1 MLWFLLDLNGNS
13 FPYVKDT
20 ATIKKPKL
28 EISKGSYL
36 YSGIAFTEVSKPVTM
51 EHIQLKV
58 DGMSCTNCAL
68 SIHKYLENQGVIEPK
83 VSFMEG
89 EVQFDLPAYLKKEN
103 LVKGITSLGYK
114 VRGQDQAAPKNK
126 WLSTHKE
133 RAIFC
138 SIFSIPLVAHMIPG
152 LHQMPGMQVF
162 MNPFVQL
169 GLTLP
174 VFFVGMRYFGKS
186 AWNSLY
192 NGIPNMNVLVS
203 IGALSSFGYSL
214 YGTLIG
220 KGMEFAYY
228 ETTVT
233 ILTLVFFGNYLE
245 DASIESTQRALK
257 ELVRAQKVMAN
268 MIVFDENHKEIL
280 FSVES
285 DTLKV
290 GDLILMNTGETI
302 PMDCKVLWGEAN
314 VNESIVTG
322 ESVPVHRKM
331 NDILL
336 GGSTIEN
343 GTIKAYVTAV
353 GNDTVLANILKMVK
367 AAQGEKP
374 PVQILADKISAIFVP
389 LVLSIALVTLLGN
402 YFFAHN
408 ASGASLGFG
417 DSMLRAIA
425 VLVISCPCAMGLAT
439 PAAIAVGLGRGARNG
454 VIFKNAKS
462 LETFKDIK
470 QVVFDKTGTLTTEHF
485 EIAHFKIE
493 HASLSVTAA
502 TNSVAS
508 NNLSEED
515 FKALVY
521 SLERYSNHP
530 IAKCINSHWKTNNV
544 INWANIE
551 EIKGLGIS
559 AMDKVGNQYWA
570 GSFKTLVN
578 QNADDGHTI
587 YIQKN
592 NEFIGWVDVAD
603 QIRPEAKEVIDIL
616 HHQGIHTILLSGD
629 RKVKCDAVGKALGIQ
644 EIISE
649 QSPADK
655 LEKLAALTAIAPTAM
670 VGDGINDAPALAKA
684 TIGISLSNA
693 SHIAIQSAQVILMN
707 KGLQNL
713 PMSLGLG
720 RRTYETIKEN
730 LAWAFSY
737 NMIAIPVAALGL
749 LGTWGPT
756 YGALLMGL
764 SDVVLVLN
772 SLRLFKK
779 KLV

>member
-1 MLWFLLDLNGNS
+1 
-13 FPYVKDT
+13 
-20 ATIKKPKL
+20 
-28 EISKGSYL
+28 
-36 YSGIAFTEVSKPVTM
+36 
-51 EHIQLKV
+51 
-58 DGMSCTNCAL
+58 
-68 SIHKYLENQGVIEPK
+68 
-83 VSFMEG
+83 
-89 EVQFDLPAYLKKEN
+89 
-103 LVKGITSLGYK
+103 
-114 VRGQDQAAPKNK
+114 
-126 WLSTHKE
+126 
-133 RAIFC
+133 
-138 SIFSIPLVAHMIPG
+138 MIPG
-152 LHQMPGMQVF
+152 IHQIPGMHIF
-162 MNPFVQL
+162 MNPLVQL
-169 GLTLP
+169 GMTIP
-174 VFFVGMRYFGKS
+174 VFIIGMGYFGKS
-186 AWNSLY
+186 AWNSLL

-203 IGALSSFGYSL
+203 IGALASFGYSL
-214 YGTLIG
+214 YGTFIG

-228 ETTVT
+228 ETTAT

-257 ELVRAQKVMAN
+257 DLVKAQKVMAN

-280 FSVES
+280 FNVES

-290 GDLILMNTGETI
+290 GDLVLINSGETI

-322 ESVPVHRKM
+322 ESVPVFRKM

-343 GTIKAYVTAV
+343 GTLKAYITAV

-374 PVQILADKISAIFVP
+374 PVQVLADKISAIFVP
-389 LVLSIALVTLLGN
+389 LVLGIALATLIGN

-408 ASGASLGFG
+408 ASGAPIGFG
-417 DSMLRAIA
+417 ESMLRAIA

-454 VIFKNAKS
+454 IVFKNAKS
-462 LETFKDIK
+462 LEAFKDIK
-470 QVVFDKTGTLTTEHF
+470 QVVFDKTGTLTTGHF
-485 EIAHFKIE
+485 EIAHFKIADGHNRMNE
-493 HASLSVTAA
+493 S
-502 TNSVAS
+502 
-508 NNLSEED
+508 D

-530 IAKCINSHWKTNNV
+530 IAKCISGSWKTNNAN
-544 INWANIE
+544 NWSKIE
-551 EIKGLGIS
+551 EVKGMGIQ
-559 AMDKVGNQYWA
+559 ALDKEGNEYWS
-570 GSFKTLVN
+570 GSFKTLKD
-578 QNADDGHTI
+578 QTAEDGHNV

-592 NEFIGWVDVAD
+592 GVLIGWVDVTD
-603 QIRPEAKEVIDIL
+603 QIRPEAKEVIETL
-616 HHQGIHTILLSGD
+616 HKQGIHTILLSGD
-629 RKVKCDAVGKALGIQ
+629 RKEKCEAVGKALGIQ

-655 LEKLAALTAIAPTAM
+655 LNKLDELTAIAPTAM

-707 KGLQNL
+707 QGLKNL

-730 LAWAFSY
+730 LGWAFSY
-737 NMIAIPVAALGL
+737 NIVAIPVAALGF

-756 YGALLMGL
+756 YGALIMGL
-764 SDVVLVLN
+764 SDVVLALN

>member
-1 MLWFLLDLNGNS
+1 
-13 FPYVKDT
+13 
-20 ATIKKPKL
+20 
-28 EISKGSYL
+28 
-36 YSGIAFTEVSKPVTM
+36 
-51 EHIQLKV
+51 
-58 DGMSCTNCAL
+58 MSCTNCAL
-68 SIHKYLENQGVIEPK
+68 SIHKYLENQGVQEPK

-89 EVQFDLPAYLKKEN
+89 EVQFDLPFEVKKET
-103 LVKGITSLGYK
+103 LIKGITNLGYK
-114 VRGQDQAAPKNK
+114 VRGQEEAAPQKK
-126 WLSTHKE
+126 WLDNNKD

-138 SIFSIPLVAHMIPG
+138 LIFTIPLVAHMLPGIHQIPG
-152 LHQMPGMQVF
+152 MHVF
-162 MNPFVQL
+162 MNPYVQL
-169 GLTLP
+169 GMTLP
-174 VFFVGMRYFGKS
+174 VFIVGMGYFGKS
-186 AWNSLY
+186 AWNSML

-203 IGALSSFGYSL
+203 IGAMASFGYSL

-228 ETTVT
+228 ETTAT

-257 ELVRAQKVMAN
+257 DLVKAQKVMAN
-268 MIVFDENHKEIL
+268 MIVFDENHKEVL
-280 FSVES
+280 FNVES

-290 GDLILMNTGETI
+290 GDLVLINSGETI

-322 ESVPVHRKM
+322 ESVPVFRKM

-343 GTIKAYVTAV
+343 GTVKAYITAV

-389 LVLSIALVTLLGN
+389 LVVSIALATLLGN

-408 ASGASLGFG
+408 TTGGSIGFG
-417 DSMLRAIA
+417 ESMLRAIA

-454 VIFKNAKS
+454 IVFKNAKS

-470 QVVFDKTGTLTTEHF
+470 QVVFDKTGTLTTGHF
-485 EIAHFKIE
+485 EIANFKINE
-493 HASLSVTAA
+493 IQ
-502 TNSVAS
+502 
-508 NNLSEED
+508 NNTGQSPMNEAD
-515 FKALVY
+515 FKALVF

-530 IAKCINSHWKTNNV
+530 IAKCISGTWKTNNAT
-544 INWANIE
+544 NWSKIE
-551 EIKGLGIS
+551 EIKGLGIQ
-559 AMDKVGNQYWA
+559 ATDKEGNQYWA
-570 GSFKTLVN
+570 GSFKTLVD
-578 QNADDGHTI
+578 QNTEDGHNV

-592 NEFIGWVDVAD
+592 NALIGWVDVTD
-603 QIRPEAKEVIDIL
+603 QIRPEAKEVIETL
-616 HHQGIHTILLSGD
+616 HKQGIHTILLSGD
-629 RKVKCDAVGKALGIQ
+629 RKEKCEAVGNALGIQ

-649 QSPADK
+649 QSPSDK
-655 LEKLAALTAIAPTAM
+655 LEKLDALTAIAPTAM

-707 KGLQNL
+707 QGLKNL

-730 LAWAFSY
+730 LGWAFSY
-737 NMIAIPVAALGL
+737 NIIAIPVAALGF

-756 YGALLMGL
+756 YGALIMGL
-764 SDVVLVLN
+764 SDVVLALN

>member
-1 MLWFLLDLNGNS
+1 
-13 FPYVKDT
+13 
-20 ATIKKPKL
+20 
-28 EISKGSYL
+28 
-36 YSGIAFTEVSKPVTM
+36 M
-51 EHIQLKV
+51 EHVQLKV

-68 SIHKYLENQGVIEPK
+68 SIHKYLENQGAIAPK

-89 EVQFDLPAYLKKEN
+89 EVQFELPAELKKET
-103 LVKGITSLGYK
+103 LVKGITNLGYK
-114 VRGQDQAAPKNK
+114 VRGQEEAAPKTK
-126 WLSTHKE
+126 WLDNNKD
-133 RAIFC
+133 RALFCLIFA
-138 SIFSIPLVAHMIPG
+138 IPLVAHMLPGVHQIPG
-152 LHQMPGMQVF
+152 MHVL
-162 MNPFVQL
+162 MNPYVQL
-169 GLTLP
+169 TLTIP
-174 VFFVGMRYFGKS
+174 VFIVGMGYFGKS
-186 AWNSLY
+186 AWHSLL

-203 IGALSSFGYSL
+203 IGALASFGYSL

-228 ETTVT
+228 ETTAT

-245 DASIESTQRALK
+245 DASLESTQRALK
-257 ELVRAQKVMAN
+257 DLVKAQKVMAN

-280 FSVES
+280 FNVES

-290 GDLILMNTGETI
+290 GDLVLINSGETI
-302 PMDCKVLWGEAN
+302 PMDCKILWGEAN

-322 ESVPVHRKM
+322 ESAPVFRKI

-343 GTIKAYVTAV
+343 GTVKAYITAV

-389 LVLSIALVTLLGN
+389 LVISIAVATLLGN

-408 ASGASLGFG
+408 SAGASIGFG
-417 DSMLRAIA
+417 ASMLRAIA

-454 VIFKNAKS
+454 IVFKNAKS
-462 LETFKDIK
+462 LEIFKDIK
-470 QVVFDKTGTLTTEHF
+470 QVVFDKTGTLTTGHF
-485 EIAHFKIE
+485 EIANFKIVE
-493 HASLSVTAA
+493 G
-502 TNSVAS
+502 
-508 NNLSEED
+508 NNTLNEAD
-515 FKALVY
+515 FKTLVY

-530 IAKCINSHWKTNNV
+530 IAKCISGSWKSNNAT
-544 INWANIE
+544 NWAKIE
-551 EIKGLGIS
+551 EVKGLGIQ
-559 AMDKVGNQYWA
+559 ATDKEGNQYWA
-570 GSFKTLVN
+570 GSYKTLAD
-578 QNADDGHTI
+578 QNTEDGHNI
-587 YIQKN
+587 YVQKN
-592 NEFIGWVDVAD
+592 NVLIGWLDVTD
-603 QIRPEAKEVIDIL
+603 QIRPEAKEVIETL
-616 HHQGIHTILLSGD
+616 HKQGIHTILLSGD
-629 RKVKCDAVGKALGIQ
+629 RKEKCESVGKALGIQ
-644 EIISE
+644 AIFSE
-649 QSPADK
+649 QSPSDK
-655 LEKLAALTAIAPTAM
+655 LAKLDALTSIAPTAM

-684 TIGISLSNA
+684 TVGISLSNA

-707 KGLQNL
+707 QGLKNL

-737 NMIAIPVAALGL
+737 NIIAIPVAALGL

-756 YGALLMGL
+756 YGALIMGL

>member
-1 MLWFLLDLNGNS
+1 
-13 FPYVKDT
+13 
-20 ATIKKPKL
+20 
-28 EISKGSYL
+28 
-36 YSGIAFTEVSKPVTM
+36 M

-68 SIHKYLENQGVIEPK
+68 SIHKYLENQGAIEPK

-89 EVQFDLPAYLKKEN
+89 EVQFDLPADLKKEN
-103 LVKGITSLGYK
+103 LVKGITNLGYK
-114 VRGQDQAAPKNK
+114 VRGQEEAAPKKK
-126 WLSTHKE
+126 WLDNNKE

-138 SIFSIPLVAHMIPG
+138 FIFTIPLVGHMLPGINQIPG
-152 LHQMPGMQVF
+152 MHIF
-162 MNPFVQL
+162 MNPYLQL
-169 GLTLP
+169 AITLP
-174 VFFVGMRYFGKS
+174 VFVVGMGYFGKS
-186 AWNSLY
+186 AWNSML

-214 YGTLIG
+214 YGTIIG
-220 KGMEFAYY
+220 QGMEFAYY
-228 ETTVT
+228 ETTAT

-257 ELVRAQKVMAN
+257 DLVKAQKVMAN

-290 GDLILMNTGETI
+290 GDLVLINAGETI

-343 GTIKAYVTAV
+343 GTVKAYITAV

-389 LVLSIALVTLLGN
+389 LVLSIALITLLGN
-402 YFFAHN
+402 YFFAHT
-408 ASGASLGFG
+408 AAGASLGFG
-417 DSMLRAIA
+417 ESMLRAIA

-454 VIFKNAKS
+454 IVFKNAKS

-470 QVVFDKTGTLTTEHF
+470 QVVFDKTGTLTTGHF
-485 EIAHFKIE
+485 EIANFKIVE
-493 HASLSVTAA
+493 TNNGNA
-502 TNSVAS
+502 TLN
-508 NNLSEED
+508 EQD

-530 IAKCINSHWKTNNV
+530 IAKCISGSWKTNTAT
-544 INWANIE
+544 NWAKIE
-551 EIKGLGIS
+551 EIKGLGIQ
-559 AMDKVGNQYWA
+559 ATDKEGNQYWA
-570 GSFKTLVN
+570 GSFKTLVH
-578 QNADDGHTI
+578 QNAEDGHNI

-592 NEFIGWVDVAD
+592 NVLIGWVDVTD
-603 QIRPEAKEVIDIL
+603 QIRPEAKEVIETL

-629 RKVKCDAVGKALGIQ
+629 RKEKCESVGKALGIQ

-707 KGLQNL
+707 QGLKNL

-737 NMIAIPVAALGL
+737 NIIAIPVAALGL
-749 LGTWGPT
+749 LGSWGPT
-756 YGALLMGL
+756 YGALIMGL
-764 SDVVLVLN
+764 SDVVLAIN

>member
-1 MLWFLLDLNGNS
+1 
-13 FPYVKDT
+13 
-20 ATIKKPKL
+20 
-28 EISKGSYL
+28 
-36 YSGIAFTEVSKPVTM
+36 M
-51 EHIQLKV
+51 EHVQLKV

-68 SIHKYLENQGVIEPK
+68 SIHKYLENQGAIEPK

-89 EVQFDLPAYLKKEN
+89 EVQFDLPADLKKEN
-103 LVKGITSLGYK
+103 LVKGITNLGFK
-114 VRGQDQAAPKNK
+114 VRGQEEAAPKKK
-126 WLSTHKE
+126 WLDNNKE

-138 SIFSIPLVAHMIPG
+138 FIFTIPLVGHMLPGINQIPG
-152 LHQMPGMQVF
+152 IHVF
-162 MNPFVQL
+162 MNPYLQL
-169 GLTLP
+169 AITLP
-174 VFFVGMRYFGKS
+174 VFIVGMGYFGKS
-186 AWNSLY
+186 AWNSML

-214 YGTLIG
+214 YGTIIG
-220 KGMEFAYY
+220 QGMEFAYY
-228 ETTVT
+228 ETTAT

-257 ELVRAQKVMAN
+257 DLVKAQKVMAN

-290 GDLILMNTGETI
+290 GDIVLINSGETI

-343 GTIKAYVTAV
+343 GTIKAYITAV

-389 LVLSIALVTLLGN
+389 LVLSIALITLLGN

-417 DSMLRAIA
+417 ESMLRAIA

-470 QVVFDKTGTLTTEHF
+470 QVVFDKTGTLTTGHF
-485 EIAHFKIE
+485 EIANFKIVE
-493 HASLSVTAA
+493 TNNGNA
-502 TNSVAS
+502 TLN
-508 NNLSEED
+508 EQD

-530 IAKCINSHWKTNNV
+530 IAKCISGSWKTNAAT
-544 INWANIE
+544 NWAKIE
-551 EIKGLGIS
+551 EIKGLGIQ
-559 AMDKVGNQYWA
+559 ATDKEGNQYWA
-570 GSFKTLVN
+570 GSFKTLVH
-578 QNADDGHTI
+578 QNAEDGHNI

-592 NEFIGWVDVAD
+592 NELIGWVDVAD
-603 QIRPEAKEVIDIL
+603 QIRPEAKEMIETL
-616 HHQGIHTILLSGD
+616 HRQGIHTILLSGD
-629 RKVKCDAVGKALGIQ
+629 RKEKCESVGKALGIQ

-707 KGLQNL
+707 QGLKNL

-737 NMIAIPVAALGL
+737 NIIAIPVAALGL
-749 LGTWGPT
+749 LGSWGPT
-756 YGALLMGL
+756 YGALIMGL
-764 SDVVLVLN
+764 SDVVLALN

>member
-1 MLWFLLDLNGNS
+1 
-13 FPYVKDT
+13 
-20 ATIKKPKL
+20 
-28 EISKGSYL
+28 
-36 YSGIAFTEVSKPVTM
+36 M
-51 EHIQLKV
+51 EHVQLKV

-68 SIHKYLENQGVIEPK
+68 SIHKYLEHQGVSEPK

-89 EVQFDLPAYLKKEN
+89 EVQFDMPASLKKET
-103 LVKGITSLGYK
+103 LVKGIASLGYK
-114 VRGQDQAAPKNK
+114 VRGQEEAAPAKK
-126 WLSTHKE
+126 WLDNNRD

-138 SIFSIPLVAHMIPG
+138 FLFTIPLVAHMIPG
-152 LHQMPGMQVF
+152 FHQIPGMHVF

-169 GLTLP
+169 GMTIP
-174 VFFVGMRYFGKS
+174 VFIVGMGYFGKS
-186 AWNSLY
+186 AWNSML

-203 IGALSSFGYSL
+203 IGAIASFGYSL
-214 YGTLIG
+214 YGTFIG

-228 ETTVT
+228 ETTAT

-257 ELVRAQKVMAN
+257 DLVKAQKVMAN

-280 FSVES
+280 FNVES

-290 GDLILMNTGETI
+290 GDLVLINSGETI

-322 ESVPVHRKM
+322 ESVPVFRKM

-343 GTIKAYVTAV
+343 GTVKAYITAV

-389 LVLSIALVTLLGN
+389 LVLSIALVTLIGN
-402 YFFAHN
+402 YFLAHN
-408 ASGASLGFG
+408 ALGAPIGFG
-417 DSMLRAIA
+417 ESMLRAIA

-454 VIFKNAKS
+454 IVFKNAKS

-470 QVVFDKTGTLTTEHF
+470 QVVFDKTGTLTTGHF
-485 EIAHFKIE
+485 EIAAFKIVE
-493 HASLSVTAA
+493 KDHHLDEAA
-502 TNSVAS
+502 
-508 NNLSEED
+508 

-530 IAKCINSHWKTNNV
+530 IAKCISSSWKSSNT
-544 INWANIE
+544 INWSKIE
-551 EIKGLGIS
+551 EVKGMGIQ
-559 AMDKVGNQYWA
+559 ALDKEGNVYWS
-570 GSFKTLVN
+570 GSFKTLKD
-578 QNADDGHTI
+578 QKAEDGHNV

-592 NEFIGWVDVAD
+592 GVLIGWVDVTD
-603 QIRPEAKEVIDIL
+603 QIRPEAKEVIETL
-616 HHQGIHTILLSGD
+616 HKQGIHTILLSGD
-629 RKVKCDAVGKALGIQ
+629 RKEKCESVGKALGIQ
-644 EIISE
+644 EIMSE

-655 LEKLAALTAIAPTAM
+655 LKKLDELTAIAPTAM

-707 KGLQNL
+707 QGLKNL

-730 LAWAFSY
+730 LGWAFSY
-737 NMIAIPVAALGL
+737 NIVAIPVAALGL

-756 YGALLMGL
+756 YGALIMGL
-764 SDVVLVLN
+764 SDVVLALN

>member
-1 MLWFLLDLNGNS
+1 
-13 FPYVKDT
+13 
-20 ATIKKPKL
+20 
-28 EISKGSYL
+28 
-36 YSGIAFTEVSKPVTM
+36 M
-51 EHIQLKV
+51 EHVQLKV

-68 SIHKYLENQGVIEPK
+68 SIHKYLENQGAIEPK

-89 EVQFDLPAYLKKEN
+89 EVQFDLPADLKKEN
-103 LVKGITSLGYK
+103 LVKGITNLGYK
-114 VRGQDQAAPKNK
+114 VRGQAEAAPAKK
-126 WLSTHKE
+126 WLDNNKQ
-133 RAIFC
+133 RALFC
-138 SIFSIPLVAHMIPG
+138 LVFTIPLVAHMIPG
-152 LHQMPGMQVF
+152 IHQIPGMHVF
-162 MNPFVQL
+162 MNPYVQL
-169 GLTLP
+169 GMTLP
-174 VFFVGMRYFGKS
+174 VFIVGMGYFGKS
-186 AWNSLY
+186 AWNSML

-203 IGALSSFGYSL
+203 IGAMASFGYSL
-214 YGTLIG
+214 YGTFIG

-228 ETTVT
+228 ETTAT

-245 DASIESTQRALK
+245 DASIASTQRALK
-257 ELVRAQKVMAN
+257 DLVKAQKVMAN

-280 FSVES
+280 FNVES

-290 GDLILMNTGETI
+290 GDLILINSGETI

-322 ESVPVHRKM
+322 ESVPVFRKM

-343 GTIKAYVTAV
+343 GTVKAYVTAV

-389 LVLSIALVTLLGN
+389 LVLSIAVITLIGN

-408 ASGASLGFG
+408 ASGAAIGFG
-417 DSMLRAIA
+417 ESMLRAIA

-470 QVVFDKTGTLTTEHF
+470 QVVFDKTGTLTTGHF
-485 EIAHFKIE
+485 EIANFKI
-493 HASLSVTAA
+493 AA
-502 TNSVAS
+502 TQNTDIQ
-508 NNLSEED
+508 NQFKEED

-530 IAKCINSHWKTNNV
+530 IAKCISGTWKTNNAT
-544 INWANIE
+544 NWAKIE
-551 EIKGLGIS
+551 EIKGMGIQ
-559 AMDKVGNQYWA
+559 AKDKDGNEFWS
-570 GSFKTLVN
+570 GSFKTLKD
-578 QNADDGHTI
+578 QNVEDGHNV

-592 NEFIGWVDVAD
+592 GVLIGWVDVTD
-603 QIRPEAKEVIDIL
+603 QIRPEAKEVIDTL
-616 HHQGIHTILLSGD
+616 HKQGIHTILLSGD
-629 RKVKCDAVGKALGIQ
+629 RKEKCEAVGKALGIQ

-649 QSPADK
+649 QSPEDK
-655 LEKLAALTAIAPTAM
+655 LKKLDALTAIAPTAM

-707 KGLQNL
+707 QGLKNL

-737 NMIAIPVAALGL
+737 NIIAIPVAALGL

-756 YGALLMGL
+756 YGALIMGL
-764 SDVVLVLN
+764 SDVVLALN

>member
-1 MLWFLLDLNGNS
+1 MYG
-13 FPYVKDT
+13 K
-20 ATIKKPKL
+20 I
-28 EISKGSYL
+28 I
-36 YSGIAFTEVSKPVTM
+36 YSGNRKSSGM
-51 EHIQLKV
+51 EHVQLKV

-68 SIHKYLENQGVIEPK
+68 SIHKYLQNQGTVEPK

-89 EVQFDLPAYLKKEN
+89 EVQFDMPAELNKET
-103 LVKGITSLGYK
+103 LIKGITNLGYK
-114 VRGQDQAAPKNK
+114 VRGQADAAPPKK
-126 WLSTHKE
+126 WLDNNKT
-133 RAIFC
+133 RALFCLIFT
-138 SIFSIPLVAHMIPG
+138 IPLVAHMLPGIHQIPG
-152 LHQMPGMQVF
+152 MHVF
-162 MNPFVQL
+162 MNPYVQL
-169 GLTLP
+169 GMTLP
-174 VFFVGMRYFGKS
+174 VFIVGMGYFGKS
-186 AWNSLY
+186 AWNSML

-203 IGALSSFGYSL
+203 IGAIASFGYSL

-228 ETTVT
+228 ETTAT

-257 ELVRAQKVMAN
+257 DLVKAQKVMAN

-280 FSVES
+280 FNVES

-290 GDLILMNTGETI
+290 GDLILINAGETI

-322 ESVPVHRKM
+322 ESVPVFRKM
-331 NDILL
+331 NNILL

-343 GTIKAYVTAV
+343 GTVKAYVTAV

-389 LVLSIALVTLLGN
+389 LVLGIALVTLLGN

-408 ASGASLGFG
+408 ATGAAIGFG
-417 DSMLRAIA
+417 ESMLRAIA

-470 QVVFDKTGTLTTEHF
+470 QVVFDKTGTLTTGHF
-485 EIAHFKIE
+485 EIANFKIVGSSTSGKE
-493 HASLSVTAA
+493 GDAIS
-502 TNSVAS
+502 TNAV
-508 NNLSEED
+508 NEDD
-515 FKALVY
+515 FKTLVY

-530 IAKCINSHWKTNNV
+530 IAKCISTHWKTNNA
-544 INWANIE
+544 INWRKIE
-551 EIKGLGIS
+551 EIKGMGIQ
-559 AMDKVGNQYWA
+559 AYDKEGNEYWS
-570 GSFKTLVN
+570 GSFKTLSD
-578 QNADDGHTI
+578 QNAEDGHNV

-592 NEFIGWVDVAD
+592 GVLVGWVDVTD
-603 QIRPEAKEVIDIL
+603 QIRPEAKEVIETL
-616 HHQGIHTILLSGD
+616 HKQGIHTILLSGD
-629 RKVKCDAVGKALGIQ
+629 REEKCEAVGKTLGIQ

-649 QSPADK
+649 QSPQDK
-655 LEKLAALTAIAPTAM
+655 LKKLAALTAIAPTAM

-693 SHIAIQSAQVILMN
+693 AHIAIQSAQVVLMN
-707 KGLQNL
+707 QGLKNL

-730 LAWAFSY
+730 LGWAFSY
-737 NMIAIPVAALGL
+737 NIIAIPVAALGL
-749 LGTWGPT
+749 LGSWGPT
-756 YGALLMGL
+756 YGALIMGL
-764 SDVVLVLN
+764 SDVVLALN

>member
-1 MLWFLLDLNGNS
+1 
-13 FPYVKDT
+13 
-20 ATIKKPKL
+20 
-28 EISKGSYL
+28 
-36 YSGIAFTEVSKPVTM
+36 M

-68 SIHKYLENQGVIEPK
+68 SIHKYLENQGAIEPK

-89 EVQFDLPAYLKKEN
+89 EVQFDLPADLKKEN
-103 LVKGITSLGYK
+103 LVKGITNLGYK
-114 VRGQDQAAPKNK
+114 VRGQEEAAPKKK
-126 WLSTHKE
+126 WLDNNKE

-138 SIFSIPLVAHMIPG
+138 FIFTIPLVGHMLPGINQIPG
-152 LHQMPGMQVF
+152 MHIF
-162 MNPFVQL
+162 MNPYLQL
-169 GLTLP
+169 AITLP
-174 VFFVGMRYFGKS
+174 VFIVGMGYFGKS
-186 AWNSLY
+186 AWNSML

-214 YGTLIG
+214 YGTIIG
-220 KGMEFAYY
+220 QGMEFAYY
-228 ETTVT
+228 ETTAT

-257 ELVRAQKVMAN
+257 DLVKAQKVMAN

-290 GDLILMNTGETI
+290 GDIVLINSGETI

-343 GTIKAYVTAV
+343 GTIKAYITAV

-389 LVLSIALVTLLGN
+389 LVLSIALITLLGN
-402 YFFAHN
+402 YFFAHT
-408 ASGASLGFG
+408 AAGASLGFG
-417 DSMLRAIA
+417 ESMLRAIA

-454 VIFKNAKS
+454 IVFKNAKS

-470 QVVFDKTGTLTTEHF
+470 QVVFDKTGTLTTGHF
-485 EIAHFKIE
+485 EIANFKIVE
-493 HASLSVTAA
+493 TNNGNA
-502 TNSVAS
+502 TLN
-508 NNLSEED
+508 EQD

-530 IAKCINSHWKTNNV
+530 IAKCISGSWKTNTAT
-544 INWANIE
+544 NWAKIE
-551 EIKGLGIS
+551 EIKGLGIQ
-559 AMDKVGNQYWA
+559 ATDKEGNQYWA
-570 GSFKTLVN
+570 GSFKTLVH
-578 QNADDGHTI
+578 QNAEDGHNI

-592 NEFIGWVDVAD
+592 NVLIGWVDVTD
-603 QIRPEAKEVIDIL
+603 QIRPEAKEVIETL

-629 RKVKCDAVGKALGIQ
+629 RKEKCESVGKALGIQ

-707 KGLQNL
+707 QGLKNL

-737 NMIAIPVAALGL
+737 NIIAIPVAALGL
-749 LGTWGPT
+749 LGSWGPT
-756 YGALLMGL
+756 YGALIMGL
-764 SDVVLVLN
+764 SDVVLAIN

>member
-1 MLWFLLDLNGNS
+1 
-13 FPYVKDT
+13 
-20 ATIKKPKL
+20 
-28 EISKGSYL
+28 
-36 YSGIAFTEVSKPVTM
+36 M

-68 SIHKYLENQGVIEPK
+68 SIHKYLENQGAIEPK

-89 EVQFDLPAYLKKEN
+89 EVQFDLPADLKKET
-103 LVKGITSLGYK
+103 LLKGITNLGFK
-114 VRGQDQAAPKNK
+114 VRGQEEAAPKKK
-126 WLSTHKE
+126 WLDNNKE

-138 SIFSIPLVAHMIPG
+138 LIFSIPLVVHMLPGMNQIPG
-152 LHQMPGMQVF
+152 IHIF
-162 MNPFVQL
+162 MNPYLQL

-174 VFFVGMRYFGKS
+174 VFLVGMRYFGKS
-186 AWNSLY
+186 AWNSLRI
-192 NGIPNMNVLVS
+192 GIPNMNVLVS

-214 YGTLIG
+214 YGTIIG
-220 KGMEFAYY
+220 QGMEFAYY

-257 ELVRAQKVMAN
+257 DLVKAQKVMAN

-290 GDLILMNTGETI
+290 GDLVLINAGETI

-331 NDILL
+331 NDNLL

-417 DSMLRAIA
+417 NSMLRAIA

-470 QVVFDKTGTLTTEHF
+470 QVVFDKTGTLTTGHF
-485 EIAHFKIE
+485 EIANFKIVDTKNDS
-493 HASLSVTAA
+493 ASLT
-502 TNSVAS
+502 
-508 NNLSEED
+508 EQD

-530 IAKCINSHWKTNNV
+530 IAKCISGSWKTNDTT
-544 INWANIE
+544 NWAKIE
-551 EIKGLGIS
+551 EIKGLGIQ
-559 AMDKVGNQYWA
+559 AIDKEGNEYWA

-578 QNADDGHTI
+578 QNTEDGHNI
-587 YIQKN
+587 YLQKN
-592 NEFIGWVDVAD
+592 NKLIGWVDVAD

-616 HHQGIHTILLSGD
+616 RRQGIHTILLSGD
-629 RKVKCDAVGKALGIQ
+629 RKEKCEAVAKTLGIQ

-655 LEKLAALTAIAPTAM
+655 LEKLGALTAIAPTAM

-707 KGLQNL
+707 NGLKNL

-720 RRTYETIKEN
+720 KRTYETIKEN

-737 NMIAIPVAALGL
+737 NIIAIPVAALGL

-756 YGALLMGL
+756 YGALIMGL
-764 SDVVLVLN
+764 SDVVLAIN